1 MKYSIL
7 VLLLAGMLLAGCG
20 RDEQAEEKDIE
31 IIEEQPEIE
40 IQEKYSRKDLRFLS
54 DYQGENEK
62 LWLDGRFITEAKA
75 ITVTEPDGEVRFFV
89 GITLD
94 EKGTDLLKYT
104 TEELSKEK
112 DTLYIVL
119 GDEVLLEAEVEEVIS
134 AGTAIITMNSVEEAE
149 ELAEILSRDDDE

>member
-7 VLLLAGMLLAGCG
+7 VLLLAGVLLAGCG
-20 RDEQAEEKDIE
+20 QDEQPEQKDIE

-40 IQEKYSRKDLRFLS
+40 IQEKYSRKDLLFLS

-62 LWLDGRFITEAKA
+62 LWLDGRFIIEAKA
-75 ITVTEPDGEVRFFV
+75 LTVSDPDGKVHYFV

-104 TEELSKEK
+104 TEELSKER

-149 ELAEILSRDDDE
+149 ELAEILSGDDDE